1 MSVWKRIQ
9 NIFAKHEL
17 PQGELSL
24 LTVGPGDVVEVS
36 LSTYQVTGKTRNLNR
51 NAVMLT
57 LQDGSRI
64 RYLLIEERERTVYQL
79 YDMIDGRL
87 DSPEEIPTTIEMDDH
102 AYHLE
107 EQYFGKVTALGSAP
121 FQASGEQHVW
131 QYQSDD
137 RRLLRIEWQD
147 GRFLLYEG
155 ESILP
160 ADVQV
165 LRGT

>member
-1 MSVWKRIQ
+1 MSVWKRVR

-17 PQGELSL
+17 PQEESSL
-24 LTVGPGDVVEVS
+24 LTLGPGDVIEVS
-36 LSTYQVTGKTRNLNR
+36 LETYRVTGKTRNQNR

-57 LQDGSRI
+57 LQDGGRV
-64 RYLLIEERERTVYQL
+64 RYLLIEERERTIYQL
-79 YDMIDGRL
+79 YDVIDGRL
-87 DSPEEIPTTIEMDDH
+87 DSPDEIPTTIEMDDC

-107 EQYFGKVTALGSAP
+107 EQFFGRVTAAGQTAFLT
-121 FQASGEQHVW
+121 SGEQHVW

-147 GRFLLYEG
+147 GRFQLYEG